1 MGQWKFLL
9 IQQNIFLG
17 VSALVREN
25 TFFHIYALEKILA
38 LQKFSTSVYNSLKKE
53 CKKEDTEENFAMAA
67 IH

>member
-1 MGQWKFLL
+1 M
-9 IQQNIFLG
+9 
-17 VSALVREN
+17 SALVREN